1 MNRKKRENQIE
12 EQLRAFGEKEMEEM
26 KLPESLQPDK
36 IREKILEYERRQEA
50 QDEVEGAGSMPVTK
64 RSWKKTAGV
73 WMGVAAAALV
83 LAVGTRNTDLWKV
96 SDSSTTSQVTEGM
109 AETESAVQDAKTDN
123 SAAIN
128 TDVAAEL
135 EEGKKPEELR
145 AEIEYLDGVK
155 RLDSYEELFAYYQEN
170 GVIERREEQKE
181 TIWNKLGDIFYGSKI
196 DVEMEVVEDA
206 VAMPEAGMMDGADMS
221 VTTGTTAM
229 DRVENFNSAADD
241 MDAGYDYVTETAP
254 QEKAEAEIEAPVM
267 EEADSAAGELDYS
280 DTNVQVE
287 GVDESDIIKTDGKYI
302 YRLNNKHDEIVIY
315 GIDGAQ
321 VTLAGKIPLEL
332 QEENVYRNYQEMLL
346 AGGRLAIL
354 SSKTVYEPIKVTEEE
369 REKDIPV
376 EEIVVESED
385 DVVVYSKPMYPG
397 GYYYGN
403 SKTYTE
409 LIIYDVSNPA
419 APQKLESRTQEG
431 NFQDVRMVDGI
442 IYLLSF
448 KNNSR
453 WYICEEKEEKTY
465 FEENYI
471 PVVDGAMM
479 PCDHIYVSDI
489 AENPSYV
496 IITSTDILHPEQ
508 FLDSVAIQG
517 SATQMYAS
525 NQNIY
530 LWQTDWSYWTP
541 EEEQKE
547 TITTIMKYTYRDG
560 VMAAA
565 GRAEL
570 QGYLNNSF
578 SMDEYNGHL
587 RLVMTREYEKEVQ
600 NGDYV
605 EVQWMTENQL
615 FVLNEQM
622 QMVGRIQDIAPGE
635 YIKSARFFGDVG
647 YFVTFR
653 QTDPLF
659 SVDLSDPTNP
669 QIIGQLK
676 IPGFSEYLHPYG
688 PGLLLGIGQE
698 ADINTGGTQG
708 VKLSMFDVSD
718 PTNVREIAKCMVKEE
733 AEWSYSDAE
742 YDHKA
747 ILASVGKNIIGFS
760 MESSGYEATAAG
772 TEWNNWY
779 EYYVFSYEEGV
790 GFVEQLAHEFA
801 DWEDRYGC
809 RGIYIGD
816 YLYIVTANYQVIV
829 YRMADWNQMG
839 HYDFR

>member
-1 MNRKKRENQIE
+1 MNRKKREQQIE
-12 EQLRAFGEKEMEEM
+12 EQLRAFGEKEMGEM
-26 KLPESLQPDK
+26 KLPESLQPDR
-36 IREKILEYERRQEA
+36 IREKILEYERKQTES
-50 QDEVEGAGSMPVTK
+50 QTEDEMQRVTAMKSAADAEIHGEK

-83 LAVGTRNTDLWKV
+83 LAVGTRNADLWKI
-96 SDSSTTSQVTEGM
+96 SEKSASQVTESM
-109 AETESAVQDAKTDN
+109 TEAADQDAKADN
-123 SAAIN
+123 SAAIH

-135 EEGKKPEELR
+135 AEGKSPEELR

-170 GVIERREEQKE
+170 GVIERREEQTE
-181 TIWNKLGDIFYGSKI
+181 TFWNKLGDIFYGAKV

-206 VAMPEAGMMDGADMS
+206 VAMPESGAMMDGADM
-221 VTTGTTAM
+221 TTGTTTTAGTGL
-229 DRVENFNSAADD
+229 
-241 MDAGYDYVTETAP
+241 DAGINYTTDSKP
-254 QEKAEAEIEAPVM
+254 MEKAETEVEMPAV
-267 EEADSAAGELDYS
+267 EEESTTTTDDTLDYS

-321 VTLAGKIPLEL
+321 VTLAGKIQLEP
-332 QEENVYRNYQEMLL
+332 QEEDVYRNYQEMLL

-354 SSKTVYEPIKVTEEE
+354 SRKTVYEPIEIEGE
-369 REKDIPV
+369 QDIDMPV
-376 EEIVVESED
+376 EEVVKETED
-385 DVVVYSKPMYPG
+385 GIVVYSKPMYPG
-397 GYYYGN
+397 GYYFGD

-409 LIIYDVSNPA
+409 LIIYDVSDPS

-431 NFQDVRMVDGI
+431 DFQDVRMVDGI
-442 IYLLSF
+442 IYLLSY

-453 WYICEEKEEKTY
+453 WYICDEKEEKTY

-517 SATQMYAS
+517 NATQMYAS

-587 RLVMTREYEKEVQ
+587 RLVMTREYEKEEQ

-605 EVQWMTENQL
+605 SVTWMTENQL

-688 PGLLLGIGQE
+688 EGLLLGIGQE
-698 ADINTGGTQG
+698 ADINTGGTMG

-718 PTNVREIAKCMVKEE
+718 PTNVREVAKCMVKEE

-747 ILASVGKNIIGFS
+747 ILASAGRNVIGFS
-760 MESSGYEATAAG
+760 MESSGYEATTGG
-772 TEWNNWY
+772 TQWHNWY
-779 EYYVFSYEEGV
+779 EYYVYSYDESR
-790 GFVEQLAHEFA
+790 GFVEQMVYNLGIW
-801 DWEDRYGC
+801 DNWYGV

-816 YLYIVTANYQVIV
+816 YLYLVTSNYLVTV
-829 YRMADWNQMG
+829 YQMSDWSYVDC
-839 HYDFR
+839 YDFR